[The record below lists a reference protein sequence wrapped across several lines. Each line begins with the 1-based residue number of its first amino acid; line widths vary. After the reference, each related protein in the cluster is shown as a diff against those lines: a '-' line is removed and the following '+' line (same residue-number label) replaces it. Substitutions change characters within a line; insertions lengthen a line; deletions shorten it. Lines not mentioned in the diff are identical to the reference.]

1 MLSPLQIVV
10 GAALLGSV
18 AFAVPERQMASLPA
32 QDVRSACAEMRAPE
46 SYLPPEPW
54 APACPASAEKKLAAR

>member
-1 MLSPLQIVV
+1 MLSPLQIIA

-18 AFAVPERQMASLPA
+18 AFVVPERETASLPT
-32 QDVRSACAEMRAPE
+32 QDVRSACAEIRARE